1 MNMSF
6 TFWIWVCSPLT
17 VRFESLLRNCPIYRS
32 TTCMVQEFRNQLNL
46 PTSKSSRTNQ
56 RLWRVNFLKKTDR
69 RMEITQNSN
78 FFSHFIFFP
87 FIFSSNTFF
96 LLGFGSSPLL
106 PLLVNWDMFN
116 RLTCTVRNVCSRF
129 AKIKTNSL
137 EAQHTLTS
145 CIQNIYLHFI
155 HKPPSQSSKRPPS
168 SFSDKILDLQ
178 IWIKRLTR
186 GKSYLISLQHALQ
199 KSGTDH
205 TTSYLCP
212 TFLTTVIPGSK
223 KHISNTTT
231 QLCVEYCLS
240 KSSSIVVGSVQ
251 YNSI

>member
-1 MNMSF
+1 MLIF
-6 TFWIWVCSPLT
+6 LRKQVGVWRLHKTVTFSHL
-17 VRFESLLRNCPIYRS
+17 
-32 TTCMVQEFRNQLNL
+32 
-46 PTSKSSRTNQ
+46 
-56 RLWRVNFLKKTDR
+56 
-69 RMEITQNSN
+69 
-78 FFSHFIFFP
+78 FSHFIFFP
-87 FIFSSNTFF
+87 FIFSSNTF

-106 PLLVNWDMFN
+106 HLLVNWDMFN
-116 RLTCTVRNVCSRF
+116 RLTCTVRIVCSSF

-186 GKSYLISLQHALQ
+186 G
-199 KSGTDH
+199 GTDH

-240 KSSSIVVGSVQ
+240 KSSSIVVGLVQ
-251 YNSI
+251 YN